1 VKAAAM
7 KAETMKGAAMAGFGI
22 QELRTIMRGSAGSAE
37 GVDLDGEIAAVPFAE
52 LGYDSLAVLEMM
64 SEVQRRYGVVIDENV
79 VFDLETP
86 QDAIDHVNS
95 LAVGV

>member
-1 VKAAAM
+1 M
-7 KAETMKGAAMAGFGI
+7 KAETIKDVTMKGATMAGFGI
-22 QELRTIMRGSAGSAE
+22 GELRTIMRGSAGSAE

>member
-1 VKAAAM
+1 M
-7 KAETMKGAAMAGFGI
+7 STFTLDDLRELLRGGAEEGA
-22 QELRTIMRGSAGSAE
+22 
-37 GVDLDGEIAAVPFAE
+37 VLDGDIANTRFDE